1 MQLAKQ
7 QLPKEPKLPDR
18 DVRLLRAKL
27 ILEEALETVTALG
40 FTVDVAGFE
49 IADKA
54 DFTEY
59 IDFIENGRESL
70 EEIADGCCDIS
81 VVTMGT
87 LSACGLKDQPLLEA
101 VDENNLRKFEN
112 RCPKCDKIVQA
123 LDDPPGQCACHDCG
137 EMWVGGHHNEYGKLI
152 KPPGHKPPD
161 IQKLI
166 EEQML

>member
-1 MQLAKQ
+1 MEIKQTPHQARVEKFMQLAKQ

-40 FTVDVAGFE
+40 FTTDVAGFE

-87 LSACGLKDQPLLEA
+87 LSACGLKDQSLLEA
-101 VDENNLRKFEN
+101 VDENNLEKFG
-112 RCPKCDKIVQA
+112 
-123 LDDPPGQCACHDCG
+123 PGHKY
-137 EMWVGGHHNEYGKLI
+137 NEYGKLI